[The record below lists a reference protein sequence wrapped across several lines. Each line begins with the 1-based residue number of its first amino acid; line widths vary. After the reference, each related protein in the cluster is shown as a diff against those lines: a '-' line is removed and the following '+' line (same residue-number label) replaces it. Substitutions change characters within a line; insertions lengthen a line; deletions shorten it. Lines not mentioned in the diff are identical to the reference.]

1 MTYLHE
7 AKGPIETL
15 QAWVANVQVP
25 KPVLAAVER
34 LAAMLHEPAPRVASV
49 TPLPFAPPAG
59 CTCPPPLPVLH
70 GDGCPLQTMDRRDT
84 RIEELEFELADLK
97 ADVSPARIA
106 TLAARYQGA
115 SSSK

>member
-34 LAAMLHEPAPRVASV
+34 LAAMLHEPAPRVVAPLDAAPSTAGNIRLFVEAKAV
-49 TPLPFAPPAG
+49 TKTQGRIAQVVPKAELQAARDNSERLYTSHFA
-59 CTCPPPLPVLH
+59 TCPN
-70 GDGCPLQTMDRRDT
+70 
-84 RIEELEFELADLK
+84 AK
-97 ADVSPARIA
+97 AHRKA
-106 TLAARYQGA
+106 TP
-115 SSSK
+115 